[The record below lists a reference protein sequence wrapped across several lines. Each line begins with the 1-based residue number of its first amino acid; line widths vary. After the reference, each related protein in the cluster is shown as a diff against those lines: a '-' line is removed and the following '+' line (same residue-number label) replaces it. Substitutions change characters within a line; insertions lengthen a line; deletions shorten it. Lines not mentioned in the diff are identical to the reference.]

1 MDRTESKL
9 KIFGFIGSA
18 IVGISGAAVATWK
31 TCKETD
37 KLHQDKLKQQ
47 ELEESNNNN
56 ETSEK

>member
-37 KLHQDKLKQQ
+37 KLHQDKLKQK
-47 ELEESNNNN
+47 ELESKEENSES
-56 ETSEK
+56 

>member
-37 KLHQDKLKQQ
+37 KLHQDKLKQK
-47 ELEESNNNN
+47 ELEESSNN